1 MDKATENTAQAER
14 KQSIFLGLPEF
25 ERALREAGW
34 RIQAAPTQLERGS
47 QCNWYAWSDDR
58 AEFQPDCASNEKPP
72 SFVVNPFS
80 MCLDGRVIESVE
92 VEVCG
97 EAPGGTWLKLQAY
110 SIDVA
115 EFFERI
121 PLIRAQLAAAWN
133 AAASMQVPPV
143 AEEK

>member
-1 MDKATENTAQAER
+1 MDKNTENTAQVER

-34 RIQAAPTQLERGS
+34 RIQVDPYRMS
-47 QCNWYAWSDDR
+47 RFNQCNWYAWSADR
-58 AEFQPDCASNEKPP
+58 ADFQPDCASNEKPP
-72 SFVVNPFS
+72 SFVVKPS
-80 MCLDGRVIESVE
+80 LLHIDGRTSKSVE

-133 AAASMQVPPV
+133 AAASMQVPP
-143 AEEK
+143 EPKTK